1 MLLIG
6 ETIQE
11 YRKSANLTQEE
22 FAAKV
27 GVTRQAV
34 SKWELDKAYPDLDK
48 LADICEIFQVS
59 FTEFIYGK
67 PDPVPQEGSVNET
80 KTKPVSQMRGKT
92 AFVRLYGMAV
102 LLGSILVFFG
112 VVFTVSLFRYSWSK
126 EDQLSERARI
136 ERVYRQYTK
145 ADLRIHD
152 NVGRMVVK
160 TMWLDVDGIREGDY
174 IECYTNGEQDG
185 IFYDYHVRTLAVLLG
200 MLLLFL
206 LLFWLCMGEIIRFCK
221 ENRWQIVSEETS
233 SEISKKVP
241 NKISNGTS
249 DEKEEIERT

>member
-6 ETIQE
+6 ERIQE

-59 FTEFIYGK
+59 LTEFIYGK
-67 PDPVPQEGSVNET
+67 PDPVPQEGTVN
-80 KTKPVSQMRGKT
+80 KTEIKPVSQMRGKA

-102 LLGSILVFFG
+102 LLGGILVFCG
-112 VVFTVSLFRYSWSK
+112 VVFAVSLFRYSWSK
-126 EDQLSERARI
+126 DVNLSERARI
-136 ERVYRQYTK
+136 ERVYQQYTK
-145 ADLRIHD
+145 ADLRISD
-152 NVGRMVVK
+152 DVGRIVVK
-160 TMWLDVDGIREGDY
+160 TMWLDADGIREGDY

-185 IFYDYHVRTLAVLLG
+185 IFYDYHIHTLAVLLG
-200 MLLLFL
+200 LVLLFL
-206 LLFWLCMGEIIRFCK
+206 ILFLLCMGEIIRFCR
-221 ENRWQIVSEETS
+221 ESRWQIVSGETAK
-233 SEISKKVP
+233 EISNEILNEV
-241 NKISNGTS
+241 SNGTS

>member
-6 ETIQE
+6 ERIQE

-48 LADICEIFQVS
+48 LADICGIFQVS
-59 FTEFIYGK
+59 LTEFIYGK
-67 PDPVPQEGSVNET
+67 PEPVPQEGSASET
-80 KTKPVSQMRGKT
+80 ETKPVSHMRGKA

-102 LLGSILVFFG
+102 LLGGILVFCG
-112 VVFTVSLFRYSWSK
+112 VVFAVFLFRYSWSK
-126 EDQLSERARI
+126 EVNLSERARI
-136 ERVYRQYTK
+136 ERVHQQYTK
-145 ADLRIHD
+145 ADLRISD
-152 NVGRMVVK
+152 DVGRIIVK
-160 TMWLDVDGIREGDY
+160 TMWLDADGIREGDY

-185 IFYDYHVRTLAVLLG
+185 IFYDYHIRTLAVLLG
-200 MLLLFL
+200 LMLLFL
-206 LLFWLCMGEIIRFCK
+206 ILFLLCVGEIIRFCR
-221 ENRWQIVSEETS
+221 ENRWQIVSGETAK
-233 SEISKKVP
+233 EIS
-241 NKISNGTS
+241 NEILNEASNGTS

>member
-6 ETIQE
+6 ETLQE

-59 FTEFIYGK
+59 LTEFIYGK
-67 PDPVPQEGSVNET
+67 PDTVPQSGTVNET
-80 KTKPVSQMRGKT
+80 ETKPVSQMRGKA

-102 LLGSILVFFG
+102 LLGGILVFCG
-112 VVFTVSLFRYSWSK
+112 VIFAVSLFRYSWTK
-126 EDQLSERARI
+126 EDQLSEKARI
-136 ERVYRQYTK
+136 EKVYRQYTK
-145 ADLRIHD
+145 ADLRIND
-152 NVGRMVVK
+152 DVGRMVVK

-185 IFYDYHVRTLAVLLG
+185 IFYDYHIQTLAVLLG
-200 MLLLFL
+200 LMLIFLLLFL
-206 LLFWLCMGEIIRFCK
+206 LCMGEIIRFCR
-221 ENRWQIVSEETS
+221 ENRWQIVSGETS
-233 SEISKKVP
+233 SEIS
-241 NKISNGTS
+241 NGTL
-249 DEKEEIERT
+249 DEKEEIVRT